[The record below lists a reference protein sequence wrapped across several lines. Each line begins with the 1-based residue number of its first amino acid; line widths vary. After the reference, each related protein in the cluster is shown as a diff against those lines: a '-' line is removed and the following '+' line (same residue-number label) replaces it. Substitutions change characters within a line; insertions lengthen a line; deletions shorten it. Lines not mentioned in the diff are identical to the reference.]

1 MSKDYY
7 KILGVSNDSDGDVIK
22 KAFRKLSMKHH
33 PDRGGDED
41 VFKEVNEAYQILGD
55 VEKRRVYNMQRN
67 SPFAG
72 LRGMGGMPGMPG
84 MPGMQGMQGMDA
96 MGMQDD
102 ILRMFFGGE
111 GGGMPFNMGGARM
124 HVFHNGR
131 PVNFNQ
137 MSKPTPIVKTIN
149 ITLKQA
155 FSGMDYPLELERWV
169 QEGGVKKVEKERIYV
184 NIKAGI
190 DNNEIIIIRNRGNAI
205 NENLK
210 GDIKIFVK
218 IKNESAFQRN
228 GLDLI
233 YRQNITLKE
242 ALTGFTFELKHL
254 SGKTYVINNSDGKII
269 QPGYQK
275 IIPHMGMSREKQH
288 PAPPQKGKLVILFNI
303 AFPQTINDENREKLR
318 EIL

>member
-7 KILGVSNDSDGDVIK
+7 KILGVDPTSDGKKIQ

-33 PDRGGDED
+33 PDRGGDESA
-41 VFKEVNEAYQILGD
+41 FKEINEAYQVLGD
-55 VEKRRVYNMQRN
+55 DEKRKVYNMQKN
-67 SPFAG
+67 NPFA
-72 LRGMGGMPGMPG
+72 
-84 MPGMQGMQGMDA
+84 GMQGMNGIDP

-102 ILRMFFGGE
+102 ILRMFFGGD
-111 GGGMPFNMGGARM
+111 GGMPFNMGGARM

-131 PVNFNQ
+131 PVNFNA
-137 MSKPTPIVKTIN
+137 MSKPTPIVKTIE

-169 QEGGVKKVEKERIYV
+169 QEEGIKKVEKERIYV
-184 NIKAGI
+184 SIKAGI
-190 DNNEIIIIRNRGNAI
+190 DNNEIIIIRNKGNII

-218 IKNESAFQRN
+218 IRNESQFQRN

-233 YRQNITLKE
+233 FKQNISLKS

-288 PAPPQKGKLVILFNI
+288 PAPPQKGRLVILFNI
-303 AFPQTINDENREKLR
+303 QFPQNISDENREKLK